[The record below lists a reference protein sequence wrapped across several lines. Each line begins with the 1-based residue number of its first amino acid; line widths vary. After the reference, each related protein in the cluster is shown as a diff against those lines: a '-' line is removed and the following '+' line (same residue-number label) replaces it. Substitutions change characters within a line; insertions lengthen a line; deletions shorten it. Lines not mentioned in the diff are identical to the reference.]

1 LYIGVTSNLKKRVFE
16 HKNKLVKGFTEKQD
30 VHQLVYYEQV
40 SDVYSALTREKQLKA
55 WKRDWKIRIINE
67 FNPGWKDLYDD
78 L

>member
-1 LYIGVTSNLKKRVFE
+1 MYIGVTSNLKKRVFE